1 MKKKTMILALSLVCV
16 MAVGSISAY
25 AAERG
30 GKLEKRHWYLAR
42 ERSAVTV
49 IGTERAKAIALE
61 RTGQSAETVQMR
73 TLKLTW
79 EGGRRVYEVEFLT
92 GDRVEYDLT
101 LDARTGQ
108 VLELQ
113 QEIEDDW
120 NRAAVKPAAPSAPKR
135 QPEKKA
141 GDAAFLGVEKAK
153 TIALTRAG
161 LSAGEVTF
169 TKAKQDR
176 EDGAPVYEI
185 EFYTAGGVEY
195 EYTIDARTGAVL
207 EEDRDLPDWD
217 D

>member
-1 MKKKTMILALSLVCV
+1 MPRNEAAS
-16 MAVGSISAY
+16 

-79 EGGRRVYEVEFLT
+79 EDGRRVYEVEFLT

-141 GDAAFLGVEKAK
+141 GDAAYLGVEKAK

-161 LSAGEVTF
+161 LSVGEVTF

-176 EDGAPVYEI
+176 EDGVPVYEI

>member
-1 MKKKTMILALSLVCV
+1 MDTKGGIPMKKKTMILALSLVCV

-79 EGGRRVYEVEFLT
+79 EDGRRVYEVEFLT

-141 GDAAFLGVEKAK
+141 GDAAYLGVEKAK
-153 TIALTRAG
+153 EVLSRHPELMAYFIYSDKNGKMNVWFSPALKDKIA
-161 LSAGEVTF
+161 
-169 TKAKQDR
+169 
-176 EDGAPVYEI
+176 DGQ
-185 EFYTAGGVEY
+185 
-195 EYTIDARTGAVL
+195 
-207 EEDRDLPDWD
+207 
-217 D
+217 